1 MAIETQLSVFLENRP
16 GRLADLCRALADAR
30 VNIRAFSVHEQA
42 DTSVLRLVASSPDK
56 ARAVLKEMDLAFSE
70 ADVLSV
76 KMSNRPGSLA
86 QVARQLAATGVNVEY
101 GYGTAG
107 RQGAKGDCVFRVSN
121 LEEARRAVGG

>member
-1 MAIETQLSVFLENRP
+1 MAIETQLSIFLENRP
-16 GRLADLCRALADAR
+16 GRLAELCRALADAQ

-42 DTSVLRLVASSPDK
+42 DTSVVRLLPSSADK
-56 ARAVLKEMDLAFSE
+56 ARKVLRGLDLAFSE

-76 KMSNRPGSLA
+76 KMPNRPGALE
-86 QVARQLAATGVNVEY
+86 QVARQLAEAGINIEY

-121 LEEARRAVGG
+121 IEEARRAVGG